1 MADTTTTNL
10 LLTKPEVGASTDTWG
25 TKINTDLDS
34 IDALFDAGPVL
45 KVAKGGT
52 GQSSF
57 TNGQLL
63 IGNTTGNTLTKA
75 TLTAGSGISI
85 TNSTGSITIENTA
98 SVAAATPTALGTVY
112 GKQTTSGGT
121 PYLTAYGY
129 NAGLATTGVGCTAV
143 GVGALTTNTSGANHT
158 AIGYRALLN
167 STLNDNSTAV
177 GFESMLTTTTGN
189 ECTAVGFRSLYSQD
203 SGYFNTAIGVQ
214 AAYNLT
220 SGTSNTA
227 VGHKSLFTNG
237 IGESNTALGFNALYS
252 NTTASEATAVGYQAL
267 YNNTTG
273 VRMTAV
279 GYKAGFSHVDS
290 GGNGENTYIGYLAG
304 TASTGYYNT
313 IIGSRAGQSLAAG
326 GNANTFVGINAGNYS
341 TAITTGASNIMI
353 GALAGA
359 SSAAASG
366 QFVIG
371 TTVVS
376 QGDATI
382 TIGSPGGKIYNSYTS
397 NATWTQTSDE
407 RLKQDINSDTL
418 GLSFINRLRPVTYSW
433 KPSNEID
440 QSLPQYNE
448 VNQRTTGVVMHGL
461 IAQEV
466 KAALDA
472 EGVTTFAGWDVGHDN
487 VQCISREMFISPLI
501 KAIQELKA
509 EFDAYKA
516 SHP

>member
-1 MADTTTTNL
+1 
-10 LLTKPEVGASTDTWG
+10 
-25 TKINTDLDS
+25 
-34 IDALFDAGPVL
+34 
-45 KVAKGGT
+45 
-52 GQSSF
+52 
-57 TNGQLL
+57 
-63 IGNTTGNTLTKA
+63 
-75 TLTAGSGISI
+75 
-85 TNSTGSITIENTA
+85 
-98 SVAAATPTALGTVY
+98 
-112 GKQTTSGGT
+112 
-121 PYLTAYGY
+121 
-129 NAGLATTGVGCTAV
+129 
-143 GVGALTTNTSGANHT
+143 
-158 AIGYRALLN
+158 
-167 STLNDNSTAV
+167 
-177 GFESMLTTTTGN
+177 
-189 ECTAVGFRSLYSQD
+189 VGFRSLYSQD

-220 SGTSNTA
+220 SGTSVTA
-227 VGHKSLFTNG
+227 VGHKSLFTNTV
-237 IGESNTALGFNALYS
+237 GESNTALGFNALYS

-304 TASTGYYNT
+304 TLSTGYYNT
-313 IIGSRAGQSLAAG
+313 IIGSRAAQYLSTGVNNVIIGIGAG
-326 GNANTFVGINAGNYS
+326 S
-341 TAITTGASNIMI
+341 TVNGLTTGGTNVYI
-353 GALAGA
+353 GGGA
-359 SSAAASG
+359 NGSSTAASG

-371 TTVVS
+371 NTVVG
-376 QGDATI
+376 QADATI
-382 TIGSPGGKIYNSYTS
+382 TIGSPAGKIYNSYGV

-433 KPSNEID
+433 KPSNEIE

-472 EGVTTFAGWDVGHDN
+472 EGVTTFAGWDMGSDG
-487 VQCISREMFISPLI
+487 VQSISREMFISPLI

>member
-25 TKINTDLDS
+25 TKVNTDLDL
-34 IDALFDAGPVL
+34 IDALFDAGPLL
-45 KVAKGGT
+45 KVTKGGT
-52 GQSSF
+52 GVSTS
-57 TNGQLL
+57 TGS
-63 IGNTTGNTLTKA
+63 GNNVLSTSPTLVTPVLGTPTSA
-75 TLTAGSGISI
+75 TLTNATGLPLTTGVTGNLPVTNLNSGTSASASTFWRGDGSWAAAG
-85 TNSTGSITIENTA
+85 A
-98 SVAAATPTALGTVY
+98 SAATPTALGTVY
-112 GKQTTSGGT
+112 GKQTASGAA

-129 NAGLATTGVGCTAV
+129 NAGVTNSTGEYCVAVGFQAAQANSSGYRVTAIGGNALLVNTVSDGTAV
-143 GVGALTTNTSGANHT
+143 GYATLQANTTGAN
-158 AIGYRALLN
+158 N
-167 STLNDNSTAV
+167 VAV
-177 GFESMLTTTTGN
+177 GCQEASGYPTMYSNTTG
-189 ECTAVGFRSLYSQD
+189 G
-203 SGYFNTAIGVQ
+203 
-214 AAYNLT
+214 
-220 SGTSNTA
+220 
-227 VGHKSLFTNG
+227 
-237 IGESNTALGFNALYS
+237 SNTALGAGALS
-252 NTTASEATAVGYQAL
+252 RNTSASEATAVGYQAL

-313 IIGSRAGQSLAAG
+313 IIGSRAAQYLS
-326 GNANTFVGINAGNYS
+326 TGINNVIIGIGAGS
-341 TAITTGASNIMI
+341 TVNGLTTGGTNVYI
-353 GALAGA
+353 GGGA
-359 SSAAASG
+359 NGSSAAASG

-371 TTVVS
+371 NTVVG
-376 QGDATI
+376 QADETI
-382 TIGSPGGKIYNSYTS
+382 TIGSPAGKIYNSYGS

-407 RLKQDINSDTL
+407 RLKQDINNDTL

-466 KAALDA
+466 KAALNA
-472 EGVTTFAGWDVGHDN
+472 EGVTTFAGWDVGSDN